1 MNPAGTRRIAYS
13 VRSYVHII
21 SDPPLFSAMHLDAPV
36 PPQGPEREPR
46 RRSIAIGAGVVA
58 DVDGG
63 GDAEDDSEDGE
74 AVGPGIVAG
83 AEGAEAVGAA
93 ELAELGVEVGAAVVE
108 GLVARTRPH

>member
-1 MNPAGTRRIAYS
+1 M
-13 VRSYVHII
+13 
-21 SDPPLFSAMHLDAPV
+21 
-36 PPQGPEREPR
+36 
-46 RRSIAIGAGVVA
+46 VA

-93 ELAELGVEVGAAVVE
+93 ELAELREMKEGGDGGDEVVAAVGGGGEWVRE
-108 GLVARTRPH
+108 GLGRGLEERLEALMAVGPGRA